1 MRYLTLRVELK
12 RHLSTQIAYLPC
24 VEKVPGIVDVAE
36 LVGEKRYLIMG
47 ATKRNK
53 HLGNDCSFLALK
65 VRSDVSRAVV
75 MEFEEQPNTRK
86 LRYQTVYIC

>member
-24 VEKVPGIVDVAE
+24 VEKVPDIVDVTE

-47 ATKRNK
+47 ATKPQR
-53 HLGNDCSFLALK
+53 
-65 VRSDVSRAVV
+65 
-75 MEFEEQPNTRK
+75 
-86 LRYQTVYIC
+86 